1 MKTFC
6 GLDCCD
12 KCLKRN
18 ECGGCEQAQGRP
30 FGGACV
36 AASCVRHGGAGKLA
50 REKERLMGEINAL
63 CFPGLSVDDLNLLN
77 GFYVNLEYPL
87 PNGTSVRLLD
97 DRNIYWGNQIEI
109 PGSERCWGVIAD
121 ESFLLVCTYGCGGSD
136 PQLVL
141 YRKREIE
148 A

>member
-1 MKTFC
+1 
-6 GLDCCD
+6 
-12 KCLKRN
+12 
-18 ECGGCEQAQGRP
+18 
-30 FGGACV
+30 
-36 AASCVRHGGAGKLA
+36 
-50 REKERLMGEINAL
+50 MGEINAL
-63 CFPGLSVDDLNLLN
+63 RFPGLSVDDLNLLN